1 MESKKKKKIVI
12 IISIIAVCI
21 IVAVSLFFVFK
32 NVKDKK
38 QNSNPA
44 TNVSLTTNE
53 QKRKEAEKAIIRKET
68 PYNYNGNYQFS
79 HVGNI
84 TFNENLSSEQ
94 IKTILKSHGVSDLN
108 SFINKMNEHE
118 LAKKE
123 SLVLNANTSQNGE
136 GGRFTLSQNSPSK
149 KINEYGIYYGND
161 DLSEIYIYNEKT
173 KKHESKYRMSLTC
186 PEDIII
192 PIGSINSDNSKY
204 VYIFKNYYNGNG
216 DVLMTE
222 TLVYERLPDKTNII
236 DDIDLKL

>member
-32 NVKDKK
+32 NAKDKK
-38 QNSNPA
+38 QNANPA

-108 SFINKMNEHE
+108 SFINKMNEQKLTE
-118 LAKKE
+118 LNTYKE
-123 SLVLNANTSQNGE
+123 SLVFQN
-136 GGRFTLSQNSPSK
+136 GRFTRSHNSPSK
-149 KINEYGIYYGND
+149 NIIEYGVYYGND

-192 PIGSINSDNSKY
+192 PIGSINSENCKY
-204 VYIFKNYYNGNG
+204 IYIFKNYYNGNG
-216 DVLMTE
+216 DVLMTA